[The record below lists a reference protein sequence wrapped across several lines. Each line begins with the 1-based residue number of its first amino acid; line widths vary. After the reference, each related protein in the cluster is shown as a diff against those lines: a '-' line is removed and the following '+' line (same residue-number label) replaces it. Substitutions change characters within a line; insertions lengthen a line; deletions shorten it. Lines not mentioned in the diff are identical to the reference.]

1 MGNVMTVGDTRLREC
16 DLRRSASPHV
26 RERRWIVA
34 GCLAAGAI
42 ALCPATAHAQ
52 AAPWKPQS
60 PQYIQCPAPGQPL
73 IQIPEII
80 AQAGK
85 PAGRLRGTILLNNG
99 VQRLYLG
106 ANDPTQCLPQ
116 DVR

>member
-1 MGNVMTVGDTRLREC
+1 MGNVMTVRDTKLRDC
-16 DLRRSASPHV
+16 FTGRSATPHDGQETPRRGSPAAH
-26 RERRWIVA
+26 WIA
-34 GCLAAGAI
+34 ACLAAGAI
-42 ALCPATAHAQ
+42 ALCPAAAHAQ
-52 AAPWKPQS
+52 AA
-60 PQYIQCPAPGQPL
+60 PAPGQPL

-85 PAGRLRGTILLNNG
+85 PAGKLRGTILLNNG

-116 DVR
+116 